1 MRGECGGIQPS
12 VDLDGAAASRRGGAC
27 AAPSSSA
34 RASDVD
40 GETARRMEEAADG
53 WLIAHL
59 RGRPRRHRL
68 EEHLLDR
75 RLRGLDIQG
84 LAEHLNKLEAEVAEM
99 RERLHGEEP
108 EEPPAGHVLFF
119 PIPDGYEVVEAD
131 EPPPPISRLLLV
143 DDRWFRVVRVGRSPF
158 PRDRRP
164 CLFLELAPDV
174 T

>member
-1 MRGECGGIQPS
+1 M
-12 VDLDGAAASRRGGAC
+12 
-27 AAPSSSA
+27 
-34 RASDVD
+34 
-40 GETARRMEEAADG
+40 EAADG

-68 EEHLLDR
+68 EDLLLDR

-84 LAEHLNKLEAEVAEM
+84 LADHLNKLEVEVAEM
-99 RERLHGEEP
+99 RERLQSEEP
-108 EEPPAGHVLFF
+108 AEPPPGHVLFF
-119 PIPDGYEVVEAD
+119 PMPEGYEVVEAD

-143 DDRWFRVVRVGRSPF
+143 EDRWFRVTRVGRSPF

-164 CLFLELAPDV
+164 CLFLEPAADL